1 MSQAYACARGPG
13 LATSL
18 LLATGDCRAARNR
31 RSRRPLLRLREEGR
45 EKDQRVNRNK
55 YEGSCC
61 KTARDNSL
69 PSWAC
74 LIREKFRVP
83 DVKDFSFYL
92 FLLCIFCAK
101 LWKNRNN

>member
-1 MSQAYACARGPG
+1 MRVSAGQG
-13 LATSL
+13 LPPPCCSLPATAVPPEIDEADVLCCDSVKK
-18 LLATGDCRAARNR
+18 
-31 RSRRPLLRLREEGR
+31 E

-55 YEGSCC
+55 YEGSRC